1 MKLKTLT
8 IIAAICLGVG
18 TAHAAITKQIAYQ
31 GVLKDG
37 TGNYTGS
44 VDVTVNIYAVSGGAS
59 VYTEAHTGVNVANG
73 LFTIHIGSVTPL
85 GLDFADAYELG
96 VTIGTDPEM
105 APRVS
110 LLSAPTAI
118 NAAGVNIDGGAVGY
132 VLTNDGTGKG
142 VWGAA
147 GAGPQGAQGKAGP
160 QGDKGD
166 TGDTGAAGATGAQGP
181 QGKQG
186 PAGADADPAALT
198 ALQAQ
203 VDQNTADILEA
214 HPPVPGC
221 MDPDADNYN
230 PLAEVDDGSCT
241 YPPVPGCM
249 DTDATNYNPLAEVD
263 DGSCTYPYDAAVAVA
278 AMRAAQQADG
288 NLVALWDFEN
298 SGEDA
303 VGFRARYGSAAN
315 DDGYRMDFFDGA
327 PNIVAG
333 LGGGDA
339 QRFSGDHTN
348 GSYIKCMGGYTTH
361 NPFTIEM
368 LVTPEGVDSQ
378 HGTYLFKWWWAPGAG
393 NMHAIKTPIDGSKII
408 VREGGSYFDLVGGS
422 TSVALTEFET
432 YYICVSFHVTDTST
446 GAATV
451 QGWAKNM
458 STGGPLTKTIDGSV
472 AAWTTIGQV
481 GWAEMGMSWHGGP
494 ERHTGAVDDVAYY
507 GTAVTP
513 HVQ

>member
-8 IIAAICLGVG
+8 IIAAICLGIG
-18 TAHAAITKQIAYQ
+18 TADAQITKQFAFQ

-37 TGNYTGS
+37 TGNFTGT
-44 VDVTVNIYAVSGGAS
+44 VDVTANIYAVSGGAS
-59 VYTEAHTGVNVANG
+59 VYTEAHTGVAVANG
-73 LFTIHIGSVTPL
+73 LFTINVGSVTPL
-85 GLDFADAYELG
+85 DVDFADAYELG
-96 VTIGTDPEM
+96 VTVGSDPEM
-105 APRVS
+105 TPRVP
-110 LLSAPTAI
+110 LLSAPAAI
-118 NAAGVNIDGGAVGY
+118 NAAGVQIDGGGAGD
-132 VLTNDGTGKG
+132 VLTNDGNGKG

-147 GAGPQGAQGKAGP
+147 GAGPQGDK
-160 QGDKGD
+160 GDKGD
-166 TGDTGAAGATGAQGP
+166 TGDTGAQGA

-186 PAGADADPAALT
+186 DPGTDADTAEIT
-198 ALQAQ
+198 ALQAA
-203 VDQNTADILEA
+203 VAANTTSIASNTAAITTA
-214 HPPVPGC
+214 HPPPPVPGC
-221 MDPDADNYN
+221 MDQN
-230 PLAEVDDGSCT
+230 
-241 YPPVPGCM
+241 
-249 DTDATNYNPLAEVD
+249 ATNYNPLAEVD
-263 DGSCTYPYDAAVAVA
+263 DGSCTYPYDPTAAVE
-278 AMRAAQQADG
+278 AMRTAQQGDG

-339 QRFSGDHTN
+339 QRFSGDQTN

-393 NMHAIKTPIDGSKII
+393 NMHAIKTPVDGSKII
-408 VREGGSYFDLVGGS
+408 VREGGEYFDLVGGS

-472 AAWTTIGQV
+472 AAWTTTGQV

>member
-118 NAAGVNIDGGAVGY
+118 NAAGVNIDGGAVGN

-147 GAGPQGAQGKAGP
+147 GAGPQGPQGKAGAP
-160 QGDKGD
+160 GDKGD
-166 TGDTGAAGATGAQGP
+166 TGDTGAAGAAGATGAAGTAGATGAQGP
-181 QGKQG
+181 QGDKGDTGATG
-186 PAGADADPAALT
+186 PAGAGVDPAVLA

-203 VDQNTADILEA
+203 VDANKGAIESSDHGFPPPPGQAEMLASMRTAQ
-214 HPPVPGC
+214 
-221 MDPDADNYN
+221 
-230 PLAEVDDGSCT
+230 
-241 YPPVPGCM
+241 
-249 DTDATNYNPLAEVD
+249 
-263 DGSCTYPYDAAVAVA
+263 
-278 AMRAAQQADG
+278 RAASG
-288 NLVALWDFEN
+288 LYALWDFEN

-303 VGFRARYGSAAN
+303 TGIRAHYGVGSVAG
-315 DDGYRMDFFDGA
+315 DGYRLDFWNGG

-333 LGGGDA
+333 AIDGSDSY
-339 QRFSGDHTN
+339 RFTGDHAN
-348 GSYIKCMGGYTTH
+348 GNGLSTLLGTETH
-361 NPFTIEM
+361 NPFTIDM
-368 LVTPEGVDSQ
+368 VLTPDGAVSL
-378 HGTYLFKWWWAPGAG
+378 HGSYVWAWWWSPGAG
-393 NMHAIKTPIDGSKII
+393 NRHGIKTPIDGSKIQLY
-408 VREGGSYFDLVGGS
+408 EGGAWVDLIGGTSPVAFTAFD
-422 TSVALTEFET
+422 T
-432 YYICVSFHVTDTST
+432 YYICVSINVVAAN
-446 GAATV
+446 GAAAIIGHV
-451 QGWAKNM
+451 KNL
-458 STGGPLTKTIDGSV
+458 STMGPLEEVFNG
-472 AAWTTIGQV
+472 TTASGAGDAM
-481 GWAEMGMSWHGGP
+481 GWSTFDFSKWGGP
-494 ERHTGAVDDVAYY
+494 ERFTGTIDDIGFYSGVV
-507 GTAVTP
+507 GP